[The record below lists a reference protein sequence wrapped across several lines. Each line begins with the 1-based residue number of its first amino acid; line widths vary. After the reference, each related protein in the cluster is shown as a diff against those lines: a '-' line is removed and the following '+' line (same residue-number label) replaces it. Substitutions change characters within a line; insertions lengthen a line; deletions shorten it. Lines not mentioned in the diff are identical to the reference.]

1 MIADEPVF
9 PKLKL
14 LSIYEMVAHGSTYPS
29 RNITG
34 LEKIDVRLFGTLS
47 EFGARQ
53 MYLRGV
59 E

>member
-1 MIADEPVF
+1 
-9 PKLKL
+9 
-14 LSIYEMVAHGSTYPS
+14 MVSHGSTYPS

-34 LEKIDVRLFGTLS
+34 LEKIDVRLFGKLS

>member
-1 MIADEPVF
+1 VIANEHVF
-9 PKLKL
+9 AKLKL

-34 LEKIDVRLFGTLS
+34 LEKIDVRLFGKLS